1 METFNDEACLFNM
14 YRRWPLAQI
23 CFSGRWLAC
32 FKIMILTKPM
42 LLQPFWVN
50 NSGKNDPPPDFYS
63 NKLKTMMEFMRMD
76 DCVEKI
82 DGKHIA
88 NSFERIAKI
97 QREVLNLKNDQS
109 DLSFLL
115 IDPDTSNPKEF
126 NFKGYLD
133 NFKRVVDKHSK
144 HVGLYRKNHPQCKT
158 TVFLIWDE
166 SGSYIQAQNEKD
178 LQKYQQS
185 GNLPASFF
193 PHQQFHD
200 SVFLNILKNCSAD
213 FVIWICPYKSLIV
226 DGKFLRYPSA
236 CICDIRRLIVPNAEH
251 NHELM
256 IRVNA
261 K

>member
-1 METFNDEACLFNM
+1 
-14 YRRWPLAQI
+14 
-23 CFSGRWLAC
+23 
-32 FKIMILTKPM
+32 
-42 LLQPFWVN
+42 
-50 NSGKNDPPPDFYS
+50 
-63 NKLKTMMEFMRMD
+63 MRID

-97 QREVLNLKNDQS
+97 QSEVLNLKNDQP
-109 DLSFLL
+109 DISFLL
-115 IDPDTSNPKEF
+115 IDPDASDPKEF
-126 NFKGYLD
+126 NFQGYLD
-133 NFKRVVDKHSK
+133 NFKRVVHKHSN
-144 HVGLYRKNHPQCKT
+144 HIELYRKNHPQCKT

-226 DGKFLRYPSA
+226 NGKIFRYPSV
-236 CICDIRRLIVPNAEH
+236 CICDNRKFADQH
-251 NHELM
+251 TQYSHGLM
-256 IRVNA
+256 IRVNNS
-261 K
+261 KREE